1 MINLSNSV
9 APLDLS
15 AVLGV
20 FFDTVAVNDHDL
32 SCFSQVWPV
41 SCSLGAMIGFL
52 TGLVAAPV
60 WIHYHRK
67 QLTYKCK

>member
-1 MINLSNSV
+1 MIEAFHKTQSGSV
-9 APLDLS
+9 SDGKCSFLCHFMSHLRIP
-15 AVLGV
+15 
-20 FFDTVAVNDHDL
+20 
-32 SCFSQVWPV
+32 QVWPV

-67 QLTYKCK
+67 QLTYKSK